1 MHEKLKMMKRVVVTG
16 IGTINPL
23 GNNIDDF
30 WTSLVQGKSGASLI
44 ERFDTEQ
51 VKTKF
56 ACQVKDFD
64 PLNYMTKAEARKM
77 DLFSQFAV
85 AASEQCMKDASF
97 NAETWNLDRIGVIWA
112 SGIGGI
118 QTFEDAITDACKVD
132 GELKMS
138 PFFITKLILNMA
150 AGLISIRYGL
160 KNVSHGIVSACA
172 SSNSAIVES
181 FNYIRLGKADA
192 IITGGSEASVT
203 KSAIGGFNASRALST
218 NNENYLTASRPF
230 DKTRDG
236 FVIGEG
242 AGALMLEELE
252 HAQKRGAKIYCEL
265 VGTGLA
271 SDAYHMTATHPDG
284 IGAEKAM
291 REALAEANLS
301 PQDVDHLNAH
311 ATSTPLGDPCEC
323 KAIVRIFEN
332 SLDKLNVSATK
343 SMVGHLLGAAGA
355 VEAITSILSIN
366 HNIVPPTIN
375 LKELDENISS
385 KLNFTVDK
393 AVEKEVKVAMNNTF
407 GFGGHIAVSLFKQFE

>member
-1 MHEKLKMMKRVVVTG
+1 VHEKLKMMKRVVVTG

>member
-1 MHEKLKMMKRVVVTG
+1 MMKRVVVTG